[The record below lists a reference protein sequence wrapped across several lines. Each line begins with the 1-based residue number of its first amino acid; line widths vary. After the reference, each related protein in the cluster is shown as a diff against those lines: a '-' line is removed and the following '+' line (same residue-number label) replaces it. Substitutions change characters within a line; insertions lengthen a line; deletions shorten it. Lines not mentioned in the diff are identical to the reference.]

1 MGREIIVRRSF
12 FKIIVLNVTL
22 ILKIFKNVQ
31 FHVTF
36 QFHVVGG
43 CMIFM
48 AFNSFTCIFVFDKVA
63 DTKSQRYDVY
73 SCINHFFIILFCCRV
88 FGKFG
93 YGFGL
98 PKNSPFTH
106 QFSVKILE
114 LRQNGFVDLLVERWF
129 HGVCEKISKESGG
142 T

>member
-43 CMIFM
+43 CMTVWLLIRLL
-48 AFNSFTCIFVFDKVA
+48 AFLFLTKWLILKAKDMMSIAVSTTFLSYYFVAEFLESLGMGLDFQRTHPSPINSV
-63 DTKSQRYDVY
+63 
-73 SCINHFFIILFCCRV
+73 
-88 FGKFG
+88 
-93 YGFGL
+93 
-98 PKNSPFTH
+98 
-106 QFSVKILE
+106 
-114 LRQNGFVDLLVERWF
+114 
-129 HGVCEKISKESGG
+129 
-142 T
+142 